1 MTQLSIIILSYN
13 VERLLLGCLASLYG
27 AKKRSDDWEIIVI
40 DNASSDNSVAQVKKH
55 FPKVKLIVN
64 KTNTGFA
71 AGNNFGIKKSS
82 GKYVLLLNPDT
93 LVYANSISSVLNYM
107 QSHPKV
113 GAATCRVEL
122 PDGSLDYSCHRGF
135 PNPTNS
141 FLHFVGFKKLSSY
154 TSQYIPNYPHE
165 IDALTGAFAFIRRQA
180 GRQAGW
186 LDEDYFWNGE
196 DIDFCYKLKE
206 NGWQVVYI
214 PEIKITH
221 YKGASAMAT
230 KDTRLAW
237 AKNSTGVMSLFYRK
251 HLAQKYPFFVNWSVY
266 LGIWIL
272 KLFRLIRS

>member
-1 MTQLSIIILSYN
+1 VRFARRKTRRKKGEPN
-13 VERLLLGCLASLYG
+13 R
-27 AKKRSDDWEIIVI
+27 AKK
-40 DNASSDNSVAQVKKH
+40 
-55 FPKVKLIVN
+55 
-64 KTNTGFA
+64 T
-71 AGNNFGIKKSS
+71 
-82 GKYVLLLNPDT
+82 
-93 LVYANSISSVLNYM
+93 
-107 QSHPKV
+107 
-113 GAATCRVEL
+113 
-122 PDGSLDYSCHRGF
+122 
-135 PNPTNS
+135 
-141 FLHFVGFKKLSSY
+141 
-154 TSQYIPNYPHE
+154 
-165 IDALTGAFAFIRRQA
+165 RRLGVQA